1 MDNFELTQEL
11 DGTAM
16 LSLEELV
23 DAVVEWG
30 ADRGITKNS
39 DSKTQF
45 LKLVEETG
53 ELGAAIARGRRDDM
67 LDACGDII
75 VVALMIMTIEDTS
88 MEECLGKAWS
98 EIKDRKGYL
107 RPDGVFVKQEDL

>member
-23 DAVVEWG
+23 EAIIQWG
-30 ADRGITKNS
+30 ADRGITENS
-39 DSKTQF
+39 DAKTQY
-45 LKLVEETG
+45 LKLVEEVG
-53 ELGAAIARGRRDDM
+53 ELGGAIARGRRDLM

-75 VVALMIMTIEDTS
+75 VVALMIMAIEDTS
-88 MEECLGKAWS
+88 IEECLGKAWA
-98 EIKDRKGYL
+98 EIKDRKGFL
-107 RPDGVFVKQEDL
+107 RPDGVFVKEEDL

>member
-1 MDNFELTQEL
+1 MAVDFKLTQER
-11 DGTAM
+11 DGTVM
-16 LSLEELV
+16 TVEELIDNV
-23 DAVVEWG
+23 IQWG
-30 ADRGITKNS
+30 ADRGITENS
-39 DSKTQF
+39 DAKTQF

-53 ELGAAIARGRRDDM
+53 ELGAAIARGKRDDM

-75 VVALMIMTIEDTS
+75 VVALMIMAIEDTS
-88 MEECLGKAWS
+88 MEECLGKAWD